1 MCIRDRSCEDFKD
14 LLVQKGYRASL
25 WTVGAWGLLINLAFV
40 LAPGAIAG
48 VFLYEPEAIKT
59 AVDYLVIVGF
69 SEAFLCVELTTVGAL
84 SGLGRTKLCS
94 IISIIFTSARTVS
107 YTHLDVYKRQILGYG
122 EGPEPAEKP
131 RKDDYIV
138 WAD

>member
-1 MCIRDRSCEDFKD
+1 MERVK
-14 LLVQKGYRASL
+14 KGYRASL

-48 VFLYEPEAIKT
+48 VFFYEPKAIKT

-94 IISIIFTSARTVS
+94 IISIIFTSCLL
-107 YTHLDVYKRQILGYG
+107 YTSG
-122 EGPEPAEKP
+122 EVGPEGQPGGDRSLYSWLWRGTGACGKALSLIHICGSGGDE
-131 RKDDYIV
+131 IS
-138 WAD
+138 